1 MNFTVKSEGFFLIC
15 QDLVGH
21 KINQNQY
28 YFTPPVFVKCKPTEI
43 NKNLHREQGL
53 TENGGYI
60 EPQEQPKHPDDL
72 PW

>member
-1 MNFTVKSEGFFLIC
+1 LSRPSWSQNKPELI
-15 QDLVGH
+15 LL
-21 KINQNQY
+21 Y
-28 YFTPPVFVKCKPTEI
+28 PPVFVKCKPTEI